1 MTISPTFVCPKKKK
15 AVPSFGQLSF
25 GLFSLFCLLLLLK
38 NSEIAI
44 ESMRRGLKLC
54 ATTLIPSL
62 FPFMVLSEM
71 MVSGGIDRIL
81 PRWVTRPLQKIFGLP
96 PAGCCAIFPGLL
108 CGFPIGARCAVSAYE
123 SGRLTR
129 EEAQHVLLFSN
140 NPSSAFLINAVGV
153 SLFGS
158 RAFGV
163 TLYGVVIVVSLFTG
177 FLFARLRKKE
187 EEAPLTEPPL
197 SPNPPLRGAG
207 LFTHAITSATGGMLL
222 ICAYVVFFSSLCGA
236 LRLILSSFHIPM
248 IFQSLVFGLLELTS
262 GVSQAAT
269 VSEPL
274 TAAVLCAFAAGW
286 SGLSVHCQ
294 VLSVCDG
301 KGFAFRNYFLAKLL
315 QGLLCALLFGMII
328 SCGWIIPFSR

>member
-1 MTISPTFVCPKKKK
+1 MTTSPTFVRPKKKK

-44 ESMRRGLKLC
+44 DSMRRGLKLC

-62 FPFMVLSEM
+62 FPFMVLSEL

-81 PRWVTRPLQKIFGLP
+81 PRWMTIPLQKLFHLP
-96 PAGCCAIFPGLL
+96 PAGCCAVLLGLL
-108 CGFPIGARCAVSAYE
+108 CGFPIGARCAINAYE

-140 NPSSAFLINAVGV
+140 NPSSAFLINAVGI

-163 TLYGVVIVVSLFTG
+163 ALYGVVIAVALLAGIF
-177 FLFARLRKKE
+177 FARMRKKE

-197 SPNPPLRGAG
+197 SPNPPLRGAK
-207 LFTHAITSATGGMLL
+207 LFTHAITSATGGILL
-222 ICAYVVFFSSLCGA
+222 VCAYVVFFSSLCGA
-236 LRLILSSFHIPM
+236 LSLILNSFHLPTFFQAS
-248 IFQSLVFGLLELTS
+248 IFGILELTN
-262 GVSQAAT
+262 GVSQAA
-269 VSEPL
+269 SL
-274 TAAVLCAFAAGW
+274 SDRLLAAMLCAFAAGW

-301 KGFAFRNYFLAKLL
+301 KGLSFRNYFLAKLL
-315 QGLLCALLFGMII
+315 QGLLCALLFGLLVGL
-328 SCGWIIPFSR
+328 GWISSFSR